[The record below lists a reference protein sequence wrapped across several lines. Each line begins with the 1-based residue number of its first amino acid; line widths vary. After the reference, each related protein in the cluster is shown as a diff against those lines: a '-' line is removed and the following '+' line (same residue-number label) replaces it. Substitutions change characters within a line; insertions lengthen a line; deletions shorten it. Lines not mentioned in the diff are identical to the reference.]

1 MDLSSKE
8 TSSFNEVNIMKKRYS
23 IGLLLVMSTMLISCG
38 GEASSSPTST
48 STSPST
54 PSTPTPTPAPTPST
68 DTGKTGNTSSSK
80 EEDVIGVK
88 APSCPLTPMTSS
100 SLDW

>member
-38 GEASSSPTST
+38 GEASTST
-48 STSPST
+48 SSFLLVLAHLQPQLL
-54 PSTPTPTPAPTPST
+54 PQIQERLVILLHLR
-68 DTGKTGNTSSSK
+68 KRMSSVSK
-80 EEDVIGVK
+80 DKKELCMPVLI
-88 APSCPLTPMTSS
+88 
-100 SLDW
+100 